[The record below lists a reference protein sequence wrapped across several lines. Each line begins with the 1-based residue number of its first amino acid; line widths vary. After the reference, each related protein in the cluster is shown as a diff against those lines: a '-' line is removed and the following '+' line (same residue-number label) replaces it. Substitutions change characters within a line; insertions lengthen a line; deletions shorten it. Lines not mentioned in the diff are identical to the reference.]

1 MPMYLIRFVLL
12 NIWYKF
18 SFGHI
23 MWHVGSY
30 FPNQGSNPHP
40 VLWKHRVLTI
50 GPPGAQHHPSG
61 ENWIKDLLSVALP
74 TRARP
79 SFPHSQS
86 LHQEACTSLLSSFIR
101 MQTKE
106 TGVLDINILKYLIQ
120 NIQLKKKQHTVPLCS
135 MWSFCKYII
144 YLLEF
149 HDTKDK
155 LQQSLT
161 SEHP

>member
-1 MPMYLIRFVLL
+1 MPIYLIRFVLL
-12 NIWYKF
+12 NNWYKF

-40 VLWKHRVLTI
+40 LLWKHRVLTI

-79 SFPHSQS
+79 SFSPQPVPPSGS
-86 LHQEACTSLLSSFIR
+86 LHKPL
-101 MQTKE
+101 
-106 TGVLDINILKYLIQ
+106 ILIHQKADKRNRGTWYKYFKISDS
-120 NIQLKKKQHTVPLCS
+120 KHTVPLCS
-135 MWSFCKYII
+135 MWPFCKYII

-149 HDTKDK
+149 YDTKDK

-161 SEHP
+161 SKHP